1 MPMPLA
7 FLILLLDLNNGFII
21 NFGYA
26 TGDGVERKII
36 YPMAFK
42 NHYLGLGMCIYAGDI
57 NNAGCYQKSASK
69 TTITIRVTNSA
80 ARYCN
85 WISVGY

>member
-1 MPMPLA
+1 M
-7 FLILLLDLNNGFII
+7 

-26 TGDGVERKII
+26 TGDGVERNIT

-42 NHYLGLGMCIYAGDI
+42 SHYLGLGMCIYAANT

-69 TTITIRVTNSA
+69 TTIIIRVTNSG

-85 WISVGY
+85 WISIGF